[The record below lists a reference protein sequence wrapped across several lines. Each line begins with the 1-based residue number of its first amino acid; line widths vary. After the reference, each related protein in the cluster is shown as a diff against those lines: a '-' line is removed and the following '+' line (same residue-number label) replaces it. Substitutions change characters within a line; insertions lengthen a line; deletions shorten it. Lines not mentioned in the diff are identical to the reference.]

1 MKAFGVVALLLVSLL
16 LLFLAAGLGFCG
28 LILQHGIDGSRGDH
42 TSFLVLISLAV
53 LALLLAIVCLRAML
67 RLAKR
72 RDPLKKDN
80 PFD

>member
-1 MKAFGVVALLLVSLL
+1 MKAFGVIALLLVSLL
-16 LLFLAAGLGFCG
+16 LLCLAAGLGFCG
-28 LILQHGIDGSRGDH
+28 MILQHGIDGSRGDN
-42 TSFLVLISLAV
+42 TAFLILISLAV
-53 LALLLAIVCLRAML
+53 VALLLAVVSLRAMV